1 MRRSQQVSLQLVPI
15 AAALFLTACETT
27 QKTCVDQ
34 NQQVVADTN
43 CTGQAWDDSMPVSE
57 RRAGSP
63 YYWHWM
69 PGRFFGRSFA
79 SSYFSGT
86 GSRSGTSGR
95 SATTR
100 GGFGSSAASHG
111 GSSS

>member
-1 MRRSQQVSLQLVPI
+1 MRRSQQVSLRLVPI

-43 CTGQAWDDSMPVSE
+43 CAGQAWDDSMPVSQ
-57 RRAGSP
+57 RRPGSL

-69 PGRFFGRSFA
+69 RGRRFFTGRSF
-79 SSYFSGT
+79 SS
-86 GSRSGTSGR
+86 SRFSGTSGR

>member
-43 CTGQAWDDSMPVSE
+43 CVGQAWDDTMPVSQ

-63 YYWHWM
+63 YYWHW
-69 PGRFFGRSFA
+69 GRSRRFFA
-79 SSYFSGT
+79 SRYFSSG
-86 GSRSGTSGR
+86 RYSGTSGR
-95 SATTR
+95 SATSR

>member
-1 MRRSQQVSLQLVPI
+1 VSLHIVPI
-15 AAALFLTACETT
+15 AAALFLTACETA

-43 CTGQAWDDSMPVSE
+43 CAGQAWDDSMPVSQ
-57 RRAGSP
+57 RRPGSP
-63 YYWHWM
+63 YYWHWFR
-69 PGRFFGRSFA
+69 GRRFFFSSRSFA
-79 SSYFSGT
+79 SNGFSGT
-86 GSRSGTSGR
+86 SSR

>member
-1 MRRSQQVSLQLVPI
+1 MRRSQQVSLRLVPI

-34 NQQVVADTN
+34 NQQVVADNN
-43 CTGQAWDDSMPVSE
+43 CAGQAWDDSMPVSQ
-57 RRAGSP
+57 RRSGTP

-69 PGRFFGRSFA
+69 RHSRFFLGRSF
-79 SSYFSGT
+79 SSSRFSG
-86 GSRSGTSGR
+86 SSGGR

-100 GGFGSSAASHG
+100 GGFGSSASSHG